1 MPSGASGAAAVKLP
15 PPLRI
20 AKGMDLMN
28 GEPVHIYHGAY
39 RPCNGFVLSYTG
51 SLVGAIEVDGID
63 PDGMSH
69 KDMEAF
75 SIVIRNLLNILP
87 QSVVLQHYYVHYR
100 DQKVSFAPRTN
111 PVCNALN
118 SYRERHLNRLRLA
131 GARCVLFVEM
141 LPERQDQSSLALFLR
156 HLSKCLRD
164 PASRDYVKRFIMYG
178 HARNASKRALDKLA
192 PALETRIRDI
202 INYCSGLFRTRQ
214 LDLDE
219 TYRVMK
225 FLATLEVNY
234 LDSGLRCPQVIDT
247 DLSDGQVTPISLNG
261 MDILRLQNRRKTYAR
276 VLSVKQ
282 FNFDRFSPGLFAR
295 GPIKTPGNYVLTT
308 RYKGMTEASKTLF
321 FFNRKKELERET
333 LSFTDFIKG
342 LDGSAQK
349 DRDMQV
355 FRPSLIRKFQELDEA
370 ASLKDN
376 LGLVATHAVVF
387 DADIKELEQTTA
399 LLQSALQQNQFSIL
413 WETVAQTDVFFDLQP
428 CADHRGRFFRDIPLN
443 TSQFST
449 LALFY
454 KSAQGSK
461 TVDDLGDEEAQYIFL
476 SGDASPYYF
485 SPFTGGRGFLIG
497 VGPVRS
503 GKSFLR
509 TCTGIHWPKYGG
521 FYRAIDID
529 PGSEPIAHAFGA
541 DAGIIRFDGAQA
553 LCLNFFSQAR
563 GPDDTLFI
571 AHLNRQLMAMIS
583 TNDSEELRRMSGADQ
598 LALDRA
604 IRQALRLPR
613 HLQSLTALLKH
624 CPGPVQRKL
633 ARFAGNGAYAR
644 LFDAEQDA
652 IGSMDRKVAVY
663 NLAGIRDDSVAKPLV
678 MAEIAYRVMRF
689 YENPAIRACPKWL
702 DVDECHHILSDRELT
717 RTLLLDRVRTWG
729 KLLAG
734 IGMWTQSGIEL
745 GNIENWEALRSAAST
760 FIFTADPELNRDAYR
775 SIFNLKEGEME
786 TIKSMIPKR
795 EFYLI
800 QRDLN
805 VSKKCILSVEP
816 EQYVLSTSSPAEQ
829 NLYFDNV
836 ERYGFA
842 AGVSKTMAALAGHPG
857 MEA

>member
-1 MPSGASGAAAVKLP
+1 
-15 PPLRI
+15 
-20 AKGMDLMN
+20 MDLMN
-28 GEPVHIYHGAY
+28 GEPVNKYHGAF
-39 RPCNGFVLSYTG
+39 RPCNGFVLSYSG
-51 SLVGAIEVDGID
+51 SLVGAIEIDGID

-87 QSVVLQHYYVHYR
+87 RSIVLQQYYVHYR
-100 DQKVSFAPRTN
+100 DLQVQFAERAD

-118 SYRERHLNRLRLA
+118 RYRERYLNRMRLA

-141 LPERQDQSSLALFLR
+141 FPERQDQSSLALFLR
-156 HLSKCLRD
+156 HLPRCLHSE
-164 PASRDYVKRFIMYG
+164 PSRDYVKRFFMYG
-178 HARNASKRALDKLA
+178 PARSASHSALEKLA

-202 INYCSGLFRTRQ
+202 VNYCSGLFRTRQ

-225 FLATLEVNY
+225 FLATLEVKY
-234 LDSGLRCPQVIDT
+234 LHSDQRCPQAFDT
-247 DLSDGQVTPISLNG
+247 DLSDGQVTPVTRNG
-261 MDILRLQNRRKTYAR
+261 MDILRLQNRNNTYAR

-282 FNFDRFSPGLFAR
+282 FNFDRFTPGLFAR

-308 RYKGMTEASKTLF
+308 RYKGMSEASRTLF

-333 LSFTDFIKG
+333 LSFSDFIKG
-342 LDGSAQK
+342 LDDGAEK

-370 ASLKDN
+370 ASLNDN
-376 LGLVATHAVVF
+376 LGLVATHAVIF
-387 DADIKELEQTTA
+387 DTDVQELEKTTER
-399 LLQSALQQNQFSIL
+399 LQSALQQNQFSIL
-413 WETVAQTDVFFDLQP
+413 WETVAQVDVFFDLQP
-428 CADHRGRFFRDIPLN
+428 CSGHHGRFFRDIPLN

-449 LALFY
+449 LALFF
-454 KSAQGSK
+454 KSAQGAK
-461 TVDDLGDEEAQYIFL
+461 TVADLGNEEAQYIFL
-476 SGDASPYYF
+476 SGDDSPYYF
-485 SPFTGGRGFLIG
+485 SPFVGGRGFLIG

-541 DAGIIRFDGAQA
+541 DAGIVRFNGSQDRGF
-553 LCLNFFSQAR
+553 NFFSQAR
-563 GPDDTLFI
+563 AADDTRFI
-571 AHLNRQLMAMIS
+571 AHLNRQLVAMIGA
-583 TNDSEELRRMSGADQ
+583 NDSEELRRLTGADQ

-604 IRQALRLPR
+604 VRQVLRLPS
-613 HLQSLTALLKH
+613 HLQTLTSLVKH
-624 CPGPVQRKL
+624 CAEPVQRKL
-633 ARFAGNGAYAR
+633 GRFVGSGAYAW
-644 LFDAEQDA
+644 LFDAQQDA

-663 NLAGIRDDSVAKPLV
+663 NLAGIRDDDVAKPLV
-678 MAEIAYRVMRF
+678 MAEIAYRVLRF
-689 YENPAIRACPKWL
+689 YENPEIRAFPKWL
-702 DVDECHHILSDRELT
+702 DVDECHHILSDPVLT

-734 IGMWTQSGIEL
+734 IGLWTQSGIEL
-745 GNIENWEALRSAAST
+745 GNMENWEALRSAAST
-760 FIFTADPELNRDAYR
+760 FIFTADPELNGDAYR
-775 SIFNLKEGEME
+775 SIFNMTEGEME
-786 TIKSMIPKR
+786 TIRGMIPKR

-829 NLYFDNV
+829 TLYFDNV
-836 ERYGFA
+836 ERYGFD
-842 AGVSKTMAALAGHPG
+842 AGVRKTVAALNRG
-857 MEA
+857 

>member
-1 MPSGASGAAAVKLP
+1 MPVGVATVTLP
-15 PPLRI
+15 PPLRTV
-20 AKGMDLMN
+20 KGMDLMN
-28 GEPVHIYHGAY
+28 GEPVNSYHGAF
-39 RPCNGFVLSYTG
+39 RPCNGFVLSYSG

-63 PDGMSH
+63 PDGMSQ

-87 QSVVLQHYYVHYR
+87 QSIVLQQYYVHYS
-100 DQKVSFAPRTN
+100 DLKVAFTKRTN

-118 SYRERHLNRLRLA
+118 LYRERYLNQMRLA

-141 LPERQDQSSLALFLR
+141 FPERQDQSSLALFLR
-156 HLSKCLRD
+156 HLLRCLGSAR
-164 PASRDYVKRFIMYG
+164 SRDYVRRFIIYG
-178 HARNASKRALDKLA
+178 ASHRVSNSALEKLA

-202 INYCSGLFRTRQ
+202 INYCSGLFQTRQ

-225 FLATLEVNY
+225 FLATLEVKY
-234 LDSGLRCPQVIDT
+234 LHSTLRCPPIIDT
-247 DLSDGQVTPISLNG
+247 DLSDGQITPVTRNST
-261 MDILRLQNRRKTYAR
+261 DVLRLQNRNSTYAR

-282 FNFDRFSPGLFAR
+282 FNFDRFTPGLFAR
-295 GPIKTPGNYVLTT
+295 GPIKTAGNYVLTT
-308 RYKGMTEASKTLF
+308 RYKGMSEASRTLF
-321 FFNRKKELERET
+321 FFNRKKALERET
-333 LSFTDFIKG
+333 LTFTDFIRG
-342 LDGSAQK
+342 LDGGTEK
-349 DRDMQV
+349 DRDLQV
-355 FRPSLIRKFQELDEA
+355 FRPALIRKFQELDEA

-387 DADIKELEQTTA
+387 DTDLKELEKTTER
-399 LLQSALQQNQFSIL
+399 LQSALQQNQFSIL
-413 WETVAQTDVFFDLQP
+413 WETVAQLDVFFDLQP
-428 CADHRGRFFRDIPLN
+428 CSDHRGRFFRDIPLN
-443 TSQFST
+443 SSQFST

-454 KSAQGSK
+454 KSAQGTK
-461 TVDDLGDEEAQYIFL
+461 TVEDLGNEEAQYIFL
-476 SGDASPYYF
+476 SVDSSPFYF
-485 SPFTGGRGFLIG
+485 SPFAGGRGFLIG

-541 DAGIIRFDGAQA
+541 DAGIVRFDGVQERGF
-553 LCLNFFSQAR
+553 NFFSQAR
-563 GPDDTLFI
+563 GAEDTQFI
-571 AHLNRQLMAMIS
+571 AHLNRQLVAMIGS
-583 TNDSEELRRMSGADQ
+583 NDSEELQRLSGADQ

-604 IRQALRLPR
+604 VRQVLRLPPR
-613 HLQSLTALLKH
+613 LQTLTTLVKH
-624 CPGPVQRKL
+624 CPGAVQKKL
-633 ARFAGNGAYAR
+633 ARFIGSGAYAW
-644 LFDAEQDA
+644 LFDSQHDA
-652 IGSMDRKVAVY
+652 IGDMDRKVAVY
-663 NLAGIRDDSVAKPLV
+663 NLSGIRDDAVAKQLV
-678 MAEIAYRVMRF
+678 MAEIAYRVLRF
-689 YENPAIRACPKWL
+689 YEHPKIRACPKWL
-702 DVDECHHILSDRELT
+702 DVDECHHILANPELT

-745 GNIENWEALRSAAST
+745 GNMENWEALRSAAST
-760 FIFTADPELNRDAYR
+760 FIFTADPELNMDAYR
-775 SIFNLKEGEME
+775 SIFNMGEGEME
-786 TIKSMIPKR
+786 TIRGLIPKK

-829 NLYFDNV
+829 ALYFDNV
-836 ERYGFA
+836 ERYGFDT
-842 AGVSKTMAALAGHPG
+842 GVMNTMATLSNARRT
-857 MEA
+857 

>member
-1 MPSGASGAAAVKLP
+1 
-15 PPLRI
+15 
-20 AKGMDLMN
+20 MN
-28 GEPVHIYHGAY
+28 GEPVNSYHGAY

-51 SLVGAIEVDGID
+51 SLVGAIEIDGID
-63 PDGMSH
+63 PDGMSP

-87 QSVVLQHYYVHYR
+87 QSIVLQQYYVHYR
-100 DQKVSFAPRTN
+100 DQQVSFARRAN

-118 SYRERHLNRLRLA
+118 TYRERHLNRLRLA

-141 LPERQDQSSLALFLR
+141 FPERRDESGLALFLR
-156 HLSKCLRD
+156 HLPGCLRN
-164 PASRDYVKRFIMYG
+164 PASRDYVRRFIMYG
-178 HARNASKRALDKLA
+178 HARHASKSALEKLA

-225 FLATLEVNY
+225 FLATLEVKY

-247 DLSDGQVTPISLNG
+247 DLSDGQVTPVTMNG

-282 FNFDRFSPGLFAR
+282 FNFERFSPGLFAR

-308 RYKGMTEASKTLF
+308 RYKGMSESSRALF

-333 LSFTDFIKG
+333 LSFADFIKG
-342 LDGSAQK
+342 LDSDAEK

-370 ASLKDN
+370 TSLKDN

-387 DADIKELEQTTA
+387 DTDIKELEQTTER
-399 LLQSALQQNQFSIL
+399 LQSALQQNQFSIL

-428 CADHRGRFFRDIPLN
+428 CAGHRGRFFRDIPLN

-449 LALFY
+449 LSLFY
-454 KSAQGSK
+454 KSAQGTK
-461 TVDDLGDEEAQYIFL
+461 TIEDLGHEEAQYIFL
-476 SGDASPYYF
+476 SGDDSPYYF
-485 SPFTGGRGFLIG
+485 SPFAGGRGFLIG

-529 PGSEPIAHAFGA
+529 PGSEPIAHAFGD
-541 DAGIIRFDGAQA
+541 DAGIIRFDGAQEF
-553 LCLNFFSQAR
+553 CFNFFSQAR
-563 GPDDTLFI
+563 DPDDTPFI
-571 AHLNRQLMAMIS
+571 AHLNRQLMAMIR
-583 TNDSEELRRMSGADQ
+583 TNDSGELRQLSGADQ

-604 IRQALRLPR
+604 IRQVLRLPP
-613 HLQSLTALLKH
+613 HLQTLTTLLKH

-633 ARFAGNGAYAR
+633 ARFAGSGAYAR

-663 NLAGIRDDSVAKPLV
+663 NLAGIRDDAIAKPLV
-678 MAEIAYRVMRF
+678 MAEIAYRVLRF
-689 YENPAIRACPKWL
+689 YEDPEIRTRPKWL
-702 DVDECHHILSDRELT
+702 DVDECHHVLSNPELA

-734 IGMWTQSGIEL
+734 IGMWTQSGVEL

-775 SIFNLKEGEME
+775 SIFNMKEGEME
-786 TIKSMIPKR
+786 TIRGMIPKR

-805 VSKKCILSVEP
+805 VSKKCVLSVEP

-829 NLYFDNV
+829 TLYFDNV
-836 ERYGFA
+836 ERYGFD
-842 AGVSKTMAALAGHPG
+842 AGVRKTMEALDGG
-857 MEA
+857 QRTED

>member
-1 MPSGASGAAAVKLP
+1 
-15 PPLRI
+15 
-20 AKGMDLMN
+20 MN
-28 GEPVHIYHGAY
+28 GEPVNSYHGAF

-51 SLVGAIEVDGID
+51 SLVGAIEIDGID
-63 PDGMSH
+63 PDGMSQQ
-69 KDMEAF
+69 DLEAF

-87 QSVVLQHYYVHYR
+87 QSIVLQQYYVHYR
-100 DQKVSFAPRTN
+100 DQKVSFARRTN

-118 SYRERHLNRLRLA
+118 GYRERHLNHLRLA

-141 LPERQDQSSLALFLR
+141 FPERQDQSSLALFLR
-156 HLSKCLRD
+156 HLSRCLRS
-164 PASRDYVKRFIMYG
+164 PASRDYLRRFIMYG
-178 HARNASKRALDKLA
+178 PVRTVSKNALDKLA

-202 INYCSGLFRTRQ
+202 INYCSGLFQTRQ

-225 FLATLEVNY
+225 FLATLEVKY

-247 DLSDGQVTPISLNG
+247 DLSDGQVTPVTLNG
-261 MDILRLQNRRKTYAR
+261 MELLRLQNRNSTYAR

-282 FNFDRFSPGLFAR
+282 FNFERFSPGLFAR
-295 GPIKTPGNYVLTT
+295 GPVKTPGNYVLTT
-308 RYKGMTEASKTLF
+308 RYKGMSEASRTLF
-321 FFNRKKELERET
+321 FFNRRKELERET
-333 LSFTDFIKG
+333 LSFADFIKG
-342 LDGSAQK
+342 LDDGSER
-349 DRDMQV
+349 DRDLQV

-370 ASLKDN
+370 ASLQDN

-387 DADIKELEQTTA
+387 DTDVRELHQTTER
-399 LLQSALQQNQFSIL
+399 LQSALQQNQFSIL
-413 WETVAQTDVFFDLQP
+413 WETVAQADVFFDLQP

-454 KSAQGSK
+454 KSAQGAK
-461 TVDDLGDEEAQYIFL
+461 TIQDLGHEEAQYVFL

-485 SPFTGGRGFLIG
+485 SPFVGGRGFLIG

-529 PGSEPIAHAFGA
+529 PGSEPIAHAFGS
-541 DAGIIRFDGAQA
+541 DAGIVRFDDAPARGF
-553 LCLNFFSQAR
+553 NFFSQAR
-563 GPDDTLFI
+563 GADDTLFI

-583 TNDSEELRRMSGADQ
+583 TNDSEELRQLSGADQ

-604 IRQALRLPR
+604 IRQVLRLPSC
-613 HLQSLTALLKH
+613 LQTLTTLLKH
-624 CPGPVQRKL
+624 CPKPVQRKL

-644 LFDAEQDA
+644 LFDAERDA

-663 NLAGIRDDSVAKPLV
+663 NLAGIRDDAIAKPLV
-678 MAEIAYRVMRF
+678 MAEIAYRVLRF
-689 YENPAIRACPKWL
+689 YESPALRACPKWL
-702 DVDECHHILSDRELT
+702 DVDECHHILSNPELT

-745 GNIENWEALRSAAST
+745 GDIENWEALRSAAST
-760 FIFTADPELNRDAYR
+760 LIFTADPELNRDAYR
-775 SIFNLKEGEME
+775 SIFNMKEGEME
-786 TIKSMIPKR
+786 TIRGMVPKR

-829 NLYFDNV
+829 MLYFDNV
-836 ERYGFA
+836 ARYGFA
-842 AGVSKTMAALAGHPG
+842 TGVSKTMAALGKTQG
-857 MEA
+857 TEAR

>member
-1 MPSGASGAAAVKLP
+1 
-15 PPLRI
+15 
-20 AKGMDLMN
+20 MN
-28 GEPVHIYHGAY
+28 GEPVNTYHGAF
-39 RPCNGFVLSYTG
+39 RPFNGFVLSYSG
-51 SLVGAIEVDGID
+51 SLIGAIEIDGID
-63 PDGMSH
+63 PDGMSPR
-69 KDMEAF
+69 DMEAF

-87 QSVVLQHYYVHYR
+87 QSIVLQQYYIHYR
-100 DQKVSFAPRTN
+100 DLKVAFARRN
-111 PVCNALN
+111 DPVCNALN
-118 SYRERHLNRLRLA
+118 RHRERHLNRMRLA

-141 LPERQDQSSLALFLR
+141 FPESESRSSLIMFLR
-156 HLSKCLRD
+156 HLASCLHSA
-164 PASRDYVKRFIMYG
+164 ASRDYVRRCIMYG
-178 HARNASKRALDKLA
+178 PAHNASRRALEKLA

-202 INYCSGLFRTRQ
+202 INYCSGLFQTSQ
-214 LDLDE
+214 LSLDE

-225 FLATLEVNY
+225 FLATLEVKY
-234 LDSGLRCPQVIDT
+234 LNAELRCPPFIDT
-247 DLSDGQVTPISLNG
+247 DLSDGQVLPLTVNG
-261 MDILRLQNRRKTYAR
+261 MDLLRLQNRSNTYAR

-282 FNFDRFSPGLFAR
+282 FNFDRFTPGLFAR
-295 GPIKTPGNYVLTT
+295 GPIRTSGNYVLTT
-308 RYKGMTEASKTLF
+308 RYKGMSEASRTLF

-333 LSFTDFIKG
+333 LSFADFIKG
-342 LDGSAQK
+342 LDNDANR

-370 ASLKDN
+370 ASLQDN

-387 DADIKELEQTTA
+387 DTDVGELEKTTER
-399 LLQSALQQNQFSIL
+399 LQSALQQNQFSIL
-413 WETVAQTDVFFDLQP
+413 WETVAQPDVFFDLQP

-449 LALFY
+449 LTLFY
-454 KSAQGSK
+454 KSSQGARVVK
-461 TVDDLGDEEAQYIFL
+461 DLGNEEAQYIFL
-476 SGDASPYYF
+476 SGDDAPYYF
-485 SPFTGGRGFLIG
+485 SPFVGGRGFLIG

-541 DAGIIRFDGAQA
+541 DAGIVRLDGAQEF
-553 LCLNFFSQAR
+553 CLNFFSQAR

-571 AHLNRQLMAMIS
+571 AHLNRQLMAMIGA
-583 TNDSEELRRMSGADQ
+583 NDSEELRQLSSADQ

-604 IRQALRLPR
+604 IRQALRLPP
-613 HLQSLTALLKH
+613 HLQTLTTLMKH

-633 ARFAGNGAYAR
+633 ARFVGDGAYAR
-644 LFDAEQDA
+644 LFDAQQDA
-652 IGSMDRKVAVY
+652 IGAMDKKVAVY
-663 NLAGIRDDSVAKPLV
+663 NLAGIRDDAIAKPLV
-678 MAEIAYRVMRF
+678 MAEIAYRVLRF
-689 YENPAIRACPKWL
+689 YENPEIRTCPKWL
-702 DVDECHHILSDRELT
+702 DVDECHHILSNPELA
-717 RTLLLDRVRTWG
+717 RVLLLDRVRTWG

-734 IGMWTQSGIEL
+734 IGLWTQSGIEL

-775 SIFNLKEGEME
+775 SIFNMKEGEMD
-786 TIKSMIPKR
+786 TIREMIPKR

-829 NLYFDNV
+829 TLYFDNV
-836 ERYGFA
+836 ERYGFE
-842 AGVSKTMAALAGHPG
+842 AGVSKTVAALDTAREG
-857 MEA
+857 ETR

>member
-1 MPSGASGAAAVKLP
+1 
-15 PPLRI
+15 
-20 AKGMDLMN
+20 MN
-28 GEPVHIYHGAY
+28 GEPVNSYHGAY
-39 RPCNGFVLSYTG
+39 RPYQGFVLSYAG

-87 QSVVLQHYYVHYR
+87 QSIVLQQYYVHYR
-100 DQKVSFAPRTN
+100 DLKVAFARRAN

-118 SYRERHLNRLRLA
+118 RYRERHLNGMRLA

-141 LPERQDQSSLALFLR
+141 FPERQEQSGLALFLG
-156 HLSKCLRD
+156 HLSRCLHNVEAREQV
-164 PASRDYVKRFIMYG
+164 RRFILYG
-178 HARNASKRALDKLA
+178 PAQRASNSALAKLA
-192 PALETRIRDI
+192 PALETRISDI
-202 INYCSGLFRTRQ
+202 INYCNGLFRTRQ

-225 FLATLEVNY
+225 FLATLEVKY
-234 LDSGLRCPQVIDT
+234 LDSELRCPQLIDT
-247 DLSDGQVTPISLNG
+247 DLSDGQVTPVTRNG
-261 MDILRLQNRRKTYAR
+261 MDMLRVQNLGNTYAR

-282 FNFDRFSPGLFAR
+282 FNFDRFTPGLFAR
-295 GPIKTPGNYVLTT
+295 GPVKAPGNYVLTT
-308 RYKGMTEASKTLF
+308 RYKGMSEASRSLF

-333 LSFTDFIKG
+333 LSFADFVKG
-342 LDGSAQK
+342 LDNSREK
-349 DRDMQV
+349 DREMQV

-370 ASLKDN
+370 ASLQDN

-387 DADIKELEQTTA
+387 DTDVKELEQTTEQV
-399 LLQSALQQNQFSIL
+399 QSALQQNQFSIL
-413 WETVAQTDVFFDLQP
+413 WETVAQPDVFFDLQP
-428 CADHRGRFFRDIPLN
+428 CADHHGRFFRDIPLN

-449 LALFY
+449 LSLLY
-454 KSAQGSK
+454 KSAQGAK
-461 TVDDLGDEEAQYIFL
+461 TVVDLGNEEAQYVFT
-476 SGDASPYYF
+476 SADASPYYF
-485 SPFTGGRGFLIG
+485 SPFCGGRGFLIG

-541 DAGIIRFDGAQA
+541 DGGIVRFATGQERGF
-553 LCLNFFSQAR
+553 NFFSQAQ
-563 GPDDTLFI
+563 GPEDTHFI
-571 AHLNRQLMAMIS
+571 AHLNRQLIAMIES
-583 TNDSEELRRMSGADQ
+583 NDSEELRKLSGADQ

-604 IRQALRLPR
+604 VRQVLRLPCA
-613 HLQSLTALLKH
+613 LQTLATLVKH

-633 ARFAGNGAYAR
+633 ARFTGAGPYAP
-644 LFDAEQDA
+644 LFDAPRDA
-652 IGSMDRKVAVY
+652 IGAMDRKVAVY
-663 NLAGIRDDSVAKPLV
+663 NLADIRDDAVAKPLV
-678 MAEIAYRVMRF
+678 MAEIAYRVLRF
-689 YENPAIRACPKWL
+689 YENPAIRNCPKWL
-702 DVDECHHILSDRELT
+702 DVDECHHILANPELT

-745 GNIENWEALRSAAST
+745 GNVENWEALRSAAST
-760 FIFTADPELNRDAYR
+760 FIFTADPELNKDAYR
-775 SIFNLKEGEME
+775 AIFNLTEGEMD
-786 TIKSMIPKR
+786 TIRGLIPKR

-805 VSKKCILSVEP
+805 VSKKCTLSVEP

-829 NLYFDNV
+829 TLYFDNV
-836 ERYGFA
+836 VRDGFDT
-842 AGVSKTMAALAGHPG
+842 GVSKTVAALATEQGVAQG
-857 MEA
+857 

>member
-1 MPSGASGAAAVKLP
+1 
-15 PPLRI
+15 
-20 AKGMDLMN
+20 MDLMN
-28 GEPVHIYHGAY
+28 GEPVNSYHGAY

-51 SLVGAIEVDGID
+51 SLVGAIEIDGID
-63 PDGMSH
+63 PDGMSP

-87 QSVVLQHYYVHYR
+87 QSIVLQQYYVHYR
-100 DQKVSFAPRTN
+100 DLKVAFAQRAD

-118 SYRERHLNRLRLA
+118 RYRERHLNRMRLA
-131 GARCVLFVEM
+131 GARCVLFVE
-141 LPERQDQSSLALFLR
+141 LFPERQGQSSLALFLR
-156 HLSKCLRD
+156 HLLRCVHNG
-164 PASRDYVKRFIMYG
+164 ASREYIRRFIMYG
-178 HARNASKRALDKLA
+178 PARNVSHSTLEKLA

-202 INYCSGLFRTRQ
+202 VNYCSGLFRTRQ

-225 FLATLEVNY
+225 FLATLEVKY
-234 LDSGLRCPQVIDT
+234 LHADLRCPQVIDT
-247 DLSDGQVTPISLNG
+247 DLSDGQVVPVTRNG
-261 MDILRLQNRRKTYAR
+261 MDILRLQNRNNTYAR

-308 RYKGMTEASKTLF
+308 RYKGMSEASRTLF

-333 LSFTDFIKG
+333 LSFADFIKG
-342 LDGSAQK
+342 LDDGTEK
-349 DRDMQV
+349 DRDMQL

-387 DADIKELEQTTA
+387 DTDVKELEKTTER
-399 LLQSALQQNQFSIL
+399 LQSALQQNQFSIL
-413 WETVAQTDVFFDLQP
+413 WETVAQPDVFFDLQP
-428 CADHRGRFFRDIPLN
+428 CSDHHGRFFRDIPLN

-449 LALFY
+449 LALFF
-454 KSAQGSK
+454 KSAQGAK
-461 TVDDLGDEEAQYIFL
+461 TVEDLGDEEAQYIFL
-476 SGDASPYYF
+476 SGDDSPYYF
-485 SPFTGGRGFLIG
+485 SPFAGGRGFLIG

-509 TCTGIHWPKYGG
+509 TCTGVHWPKYGG

-541 DAGIIRFDGAQA
+541 DAGIVRFDGSQDRGF
-553 LCLNFFSQAR
+553 NFFSQAR
-563 GPDDTLFI
+563 GPDDTRFI
-571 AHLNRQLMAMIS
+571 AHLNRQLVAMIGA
-583 TNDSEELRRMSGADQ
+583 NDSEELRRLTGADQ

-604 IRQALRLPR
+604 VRQVFRLPS
-613 HLQSLTALLKH
+613 HLQTLTTLVKH

-633 ARFAGNGAYAR
+633 ARFAGTGAYAW
-644 LFDAEQDA
+644 LFDAQQDA

-663 NLAGIRDDSVAKPLV
+663 NLAGIRDDAVAKPLV
-678 MAEIAYRVMRF
+678 MAEIAYRVLCF
-689 YENPAIRACPKWL
+689 YENPEIRACPKWL
-702 DVDECHHILSDRELT
+702 DVDECHHILANPELT
-717 RTLLLDRVRTWG
+717 RTLLLDRIRTWG

-775 SIFNLKEGEME
+775 SIFNMKEGEME
-786 TIKSMIPKR
+786 TIRGMIPKR

-829 NLYFDNV
+829 TLYFDNV
-836 ERYGFA
+836 ERYGFD
-842 AGVSKTMAALAGHPG
+842 AGVRKTVATLADNQGT
-857 MEA
+857 EVR

>member
-1 MPSGASGAAAVKLP
+1 
-15 PPLRI
+15 
-20 AKGMDLMN
+20 MDLMN
-28 GEPVHIYHGAY
+28 GEPVNSYHGAY
-39 RPCNGFVLSYTG
+39 RPFNGFVLSYTG
-51 SLVGAIEVDGID
+51 SLVGAIEIDGID
-63 PDGMSH
+63 PDGMSQ

-87 QSVVLQHYYVHYR
+87 QSVVLQQYYVHYR
-100 DQKVSFAPRTN
+100 DLKVQFVPRAN

-118 SYRERHLNRLRLA
+118 RYRERYLNRMRLA

-141 LPERQDQSSLALFLR
+141 YPERRDQSSLALFLR
-156 HLSKCLRD
+156 HLPRCLHSEE
-164 PASRDYVKRFIMYG
+164 SRDHIRRFITYG
-178 HARNASKRALDKLA
+178 SARSASHSALEKLA

-202 INYCSGLFRTRQ
+202 VNYCSGLFRTRQ

-219 TYRVMK
+219 TFRMMK
-225 FLATLEVNY
+225 FLATLEVKY
-234 LDSGLRCPQVIDT
+234 LDSGLHCPQAIDT
-247 DLSDGQVTPISLNG
+247 DLSDGQVTPVTMNG
-261 MDILRLQNRRKTYAR
+261 TDILRLQNRNNTYAR

-282 FNFDRFSPGLFAR
+282 FNFDRFTPGLFAR

-308 RYKGMTEASKTLF
+308 RYKGMSEASRTLF

-333 LSFTDFIKG
+333 LSFSDFIKG
-342 LDGSAQK
+342 LDDGAEK

-370 ASLKDN
+370 ASLEDN
-376 LGLVATHAVVF
+376 LGLVSTHAVVF
-387 DADIKELEQTTA
+387 DTDVKELEKTTER
-399 LLQSALQQNQFSIL
+399 LQSSLQQNQFSIL
-413 WETVAQTDVFFDLQP
+413 WETVAQVDVFFDLQP

-454 KSAQGSK
+454 KSAQGAK
-461 TVDDLGDEEAQYIFL
+461 TVEDLGNEEAQYIFL
-476 SGDASPYYF
+476 SGDDSPYYF
-485 SPFTGGRGFLIG
+485 SPFAGGRGFLIG

-541 DAGIIRFDGAQA
+541 DAGIVRFDGARERGF
-553 LCLNFFSQAR
+553 NFFSQAS
-563 GPDDTLFI
+563 GADDTRFI
-571 AHLNRQLMAMIS
+571 AHLNQQLMAMIV
-583 TNDSEELRRMSGADQ
+583 TNDSGDLQRLTGADQ

-604 IRQALRLPR
+604 IRQVLRLPP
-613 HLQSLTALLKH
+613 HLQTLTTLVKH
-624 CPGPVQRKL
+624 CPAPIQRKL
-633 ARFAGNGAYAR
+633 ARFVGAGSYAW
-644 LFDAEQDA
+644 LFDAQRDA

-663 NLAGIRDDSVAKPLV
+663 NLAGIRGDTVTKPLV
-678 MAEIAYRVMRF
+678 MAEIAYRVLQF
-689 YENPAIRACPKWL
+689 YENPEIRACPKWL
-702 DVDECHHILSDRELT
+702 DVDECHHILSNPELT

-775 SIFNLKEGEME
+775 SIFNMKEGEME
-786 TIKSMIPKR
+786 TIRGMIPKR

-816 EQYVLSTSSPAEQ
+816 EQYAMSTSSPAEQ
-829 NLYFDNV
+829 TLYFDNV
-836 ERYGFA
+836 ERYGFD
-842 AGVSKTMAALAGHPG
+842 AGIRKTVAALNRGRKTDDRT
-857 MEA
+857 E

>member
-1 MPSGASGAAAVKLP
+1 
-15 PPLRI
+15 
-20 AKGMDLMN
+20 MDLMN
-28 GEPVHIYHGAY
+28 GEPVNSYHGAC
-39 RPCNGFVLSYTG
+39 RPCKGFVLSYTG
-51 SLVGAIEVDGID
+51 SLLGAIEIDGID

-87 QSVVLQHYYVHYR
+87 RSIVLQQYYVHYR
-100 DQKVSFAPRTN
+100 DLKVEFARRAN

-118 SYRERHLNRLRLA
+118 RYRERHLNRMRLA
-131 GARCVLFVEM
+131 GARCILFVEM
-141 LPERQDQSSLALFLR
+141 YPERRDQSSLVLFLR
-156 HLSKCLRD
+156 HLFRCVHSG
-164 PASRDYVKRFIMYG
+164 ASREYIRRFIGYG
-178 HARNASKRALDKLA
+178 SARSASHSALEKLA

-202 INYCSGLFRTRQ
+202 INYCGGLFRTRQ

-225 FLATLEVNY
+225 FLATLEVKY
-234 LDSGLRCPQVIDT
+234 LHSGLRCPQDIDT
-247 DLSDGQVTPISLNG
+247 DLSDGQVTPVTMNG
-261 MDILRLQNRRKTYAR
+261 MDILRLQNRRNTYAR

-282 FNFDRFSPGLFAR
+282 YNFDRFTPGLFAE

-308 RYKGMTEASKTLF
+308 RYKGMSEASRSLF

-333 LSFTDFIKG
+333 LSFADFIKG
-342 LDGSAQK
+342 LGDDAEK

-387 DADIKELEQTTA
+387 DTDVKELEKTTER
-399 LLQSALQQNQFSIL
+399 LQSALQQNQFSIL
-413 WETVAQTDVFFDLQP
+413 WETVAQPDVFFDLQP
-428 CADHRGRFFRDIPLN
+428 CADHHGRFFRDIPLN

-454 KSAQGSK
+454 KSAQGAK
-461 TVDDLGDEEAQYIFL
+461 TIEDLGNEEAQYIFL
-476 SGDASPYYF
+476 SGDDSPYYF
-485 SPFTGGRGFLIG
+485 SPFAGGRGFLIG

-529 PGSEPIAHAFGA
+529 PGSEPIAHAFGE
-541 DAGIIRFDGAQA
+541 DAGIVRFDGAQVRGFN
-553 LCLNFFSQAR
+553 LLSQAR
-563 GPDDTLFI
+563 GPDDTAFI
-571 AHLNRQLMAMIS
+571 AHLNRQLMSMVGV
-583 TNDSEELRRMSGADQ
+583 NDSEELRQMSGADQ

-604 IRQALRLPR
+604 IRQVLRLPR
-613 HLQSLTALLKH
+613 RLHTLSTLLKH

-633 ARFAGNGAYAR
+633 ARFAGSGAYAR

-652 IGSMDRKVAVY
+652 IGDMDRKVAVY
-663 NLAGIRDDSVAKPLV
+663 NLAGIRDDTVAKPLA
-678 MAEIAYRVMRF
+678 MAEIAYRVLRF
-689 YENPAIRACPKWL
+689 YENPEIRACPKWL
-702 DVDECHHILSDRELT
+702 DVDECHHILSNPELT

-734 IGMWTQSGIEL
+734 IGLWTQSGIEL

-775 SIFNLKEGEME
+775 SIFNMKEGEME
-786 TIKSMIPKR
+786 TIRGLIPKR

-816 EQYVLSTSSPAEQ
+816 EQYVLSTSSPTEQ
-829 NLYFDNV
+829 TLYFNNV
-836 ERYGFA
+836 ERYGFE
-842 AGVSKTMAALAGHPG
+842 AGVRKTVAALNRGQG
-857 MEA
+857 TEK